1 MTLIEKIVLILIIL
15 LLLFICGSVY
25 KTVSA
30 INEAGGI
37 KQLIINTGK
46 EVEDISKKIK
56 EDNDK

>member
-37 KQLIINTGK
+37 KQIIIETGK
-46 EVEDISKKIK
+46 EIKDISNQI
-56 EDNDK
+56 DKDK

>member
-1 MTLIEKIVLILIIL
+1 MTLIEKIILFVIFILVLSI
-15 LLLFICGSVY
+15 GVSVY

-30 INEAGGI
+30 INEVGGI